1 MDPGEAFLTALIAG
15 QHEEAGTDE
24 NDDDGENDPLEDDAS
39 QFSSTSVD
47 DLWGGVIFGNFEPCP
62 GDDRAATDAN
72 RATEN
77 SSDFENLP
85 NLLDRNLAAS
95 ENTDD
100 GTTNAATTPT
110 SPTTLHHDND
120 DAIPKG
126 DLWLITTSVPGRL
139 YSSHLILRLE
149 GNFAAFCS
157 CLQRLLGS
165 SCFRALRQRV
175 WSPPP
180 EIQHLPSTEPPK
192 TATISKIFRLCL
204 IEIQQS
210 RKLHKTSF
218 HVQQHFLQP
227 PPPLSTTPR

>member
-24 NDDDGENDPLEDDAS
+24 NDDDGENDPLDDDAS
-39 QFSSTSVD
+39 QFSSTSLD
-47 DLWGGVIFGNFEPCP
+47 DLSGVDIFGNFKPCP

-95 ENTDD
+95 ENTDY

-110 SPTTLHHDND
+110 SSTILHHDND
-120 DAIPKG
+120 DAILKV
-126 DLWLITTSVPGRL
+126 DLWLITTSVLGRL

-149 GNFAAFCS
+149 RNFAAFCS

-165 SCFRALRQRV
+165 SYFRPLRQRV
-175 WSPPP
+175 WSPPARMCLEVYFQWP
-180 EIQHLPSTEPPK
+180 E
-192 TATISKIFRLCL
+192 SKRGP
-204 IEIQQS
+204 QQFD
-210 RKLHKTSF
+210 RCKGADGCTTSF
-218 HVQQHFLQP
+218 GICSVH
-227 PPPLSTTPR
+227 

>member
-15 QHEEAGTDE
+15 QHEEAGMDG
-24 NDDDGENDPLEDDAS
+24 NDDDGENDPLDDDAS

-47 DLWGGVIFGNFEPCP
+47 DLSGGVIFGNFEPCP

-100 GTTNAATTPT
+100 GPTNAATTPT

-126 DLWLITTSVPGRL
+126 RSLAHHHLRAGKVVFLSFDIETGGEFCDILQLSAEIARIELLPTTTAKCVV
-139 YSSHLILRLE
+139 SSSSDV
-149 GNFAAFCS
+149 F
-157 CLQRLLGS
+157 GS
-165 SCFRALRQRV
+165 LFPMAR
-175 WSPPP
+175 
-180 EIQHLPSTEPPK
+180 I
-192 TATISKIFRLCL
+192 
-204 IEIQQS
+204 
-210 RKLHKTSF
+210 
-218 HVQQHFLQP
+218 
-227 PPPLSTTPR
+227 